1 MIPKFSNDTMASNA
15 PRIKGI
21 KLNTNVDGKFF
32 VFIRNEVAK
41 SQIAQIKEM
50 IANMIFSIC
59 CISHT
64 N

>member
-1 MIPKFSNDTMASNA
+1 MTPKFSNDTM
-15 PRIKGI
+15 RIKGIKGI
-21 KLNTNVDGKFF
+21 KLNTNVDVKFF